1 MHFLLI
7 QKYVNI
13 MQICELNFHL
23 ISPTCKLPSYR
34 SQAINNYLSYNPGQI
49 VWNKGLAGADLGMVP
64 DMDLDMV
71 YCRC

>member
-1 MHFLLI
+1 M
-7 QKYVNI
+7 
-13 MQICELNFHL
+13 
-23 ISPTCKLPSYR
+23 
-34 SQAINNYLSYNPGQI
+34 NNYLSYNPGQI